1 MACVTPLGERR
12 RMAEGGSSMVAN
24 SKARFLAEDIWD
36 TPDDGNRYEVIDGE
50 LYVSPPPVREH
61 QHASFELGYF
71 IRHYLE
77 EHPIGV
83 AYAAPF
89 GVILTGLNGLQ
100 PDLIYISNERR
111 GILTDQGVSGAPDLV
126 IEILSPSTRS
136 RDLGIKL
143 RAYQGAG
150 VPNYWI
156 ADPRDRTLQ
165 ERVLGEN
172 GYGPPTIYRVGET
185 FQPTL
190 FPGLSIE
197 VARLWP

>member
-1 MACVTPLGERR
+1 
-12 RMAEGGSSMVAN
+12 MVAN

-61 QHASFELGYF
+61 QHASFELGYR

-77 EHPIGV
+77 GNPIGV

-89 GVILTGLNGLQ
+89 GVILTGLSGVQ
-100 PDLIYISNERR
+100 PDLVYISNERR
-111 GILTDQGVSGAPDLV
+111 EILTVQGVNGAPDLV
-126 IEILSPSTRS
+126 VEILSPSTRS

-143 RAYQGAG
+143 RAYQAAG
-150 VPNYWI
+150 VPYYWI
-156 ADPRDRTLQ
+156 ADPRARTLE
-165 ERVLGEN
+165 ERVLGED
-172 GYGPPTIYRVGET
+172 GYGPPTIFRVGDL
-185 FQPTL
+185 FQPAL
-190 FPGLSIE
+190 FPGLTIE

>member
-1 MACVTPLGERR
+1 
-12 RMAEGGSSMVAN
+12 MVAH
-24 SKARFLAEDIWD
+24 SRARFLAEDIWD

-61 QHASFELGYF
+61 QHASTELHYR

-83 AYAAPF
+83 IYAAPF
-89 GVILTGLNGLQ
+89 GVILTGLNGVQ
-100 PDLIYISNERR
+100 PDLVYVSNERR
-111 GILTDQGVSGAPDLV
+111 EILTDQGARGAPDLV
-126 IEILSPSTRS
+126 VEILSPSTRS

-143 RAYQGAG
+143 RAYQAAG

-156 ADPRDRTLQ
+156 ADPRAHTIE
-165 ERVLGEN
+165 ERVLGED
-172 GYGPPTIYRVGET
+172 GYGPPIAHQAADL
-185 FQPTL
+185 FQPAL
-190 FPGLSIE
+190 FPDLSIE